1 MMCGSGGSR
10 RPTSSRN
17 QSSGQGQQS
26 SDNETETAVDGTE
39 DPCNIN
45 ERNGLTGTDIE
56 VLDDVNIGDIYPVED
71 RGDQICVVDFDGQVI
86 GSILGQ
92 LGTRIVNCMEEGRK
106 YRAEIVEIEGQDCGV
121 RVTNKC
127 PINAEVMV
135 ASLDPDV
142 LADVSEGDVLNVEV
156 REDSLCVI
164 DSLDRTLGSL
174 AEAWTGVLIE
184 CLESGW
190 QYEAEVRQIDR
201 GECTVQVSSTPPDE

>member
-1 MMCGSGGSR
+1 MCGGGGSR
-10 RPTSSRN
+10 RPTGSRS

-26 SDNETETAVDGTE
+26 SDTETETAVDGTE

-45 ERNGLTGTDIE
+45 ERTDLTGTDIE

-71 RGDQICVVDFDGQVI
+71 RDGRICVVDFDEQVI

-92 LGTRIVNCMEEGRK
+92 LGTRLENCMEGGRE
-106 YRAEIVEIEGQDCGV
+106 YRAEIVEIEGQNCNV
-121 RVTNKC
+121 RITDKC
-127 PINAEVMV
+127 TINAEAMV
-135 ASLDPDV
+135 ASPDPDV
-142 LADVSEGDVLNVEV
+142 LADVSKGDKLNVEV

-164 DSLDRTLGSL
+164 DGLDRTLGSL

-190 QYEAEVRQIDR
+190 EYEAEVKEIDR
-201 GECTVQVSSTPPDE
+201 GKCTVQVSSTPPDK